1 MRIALDSFIPG
12 LLLSRPIWFISHLP
26 TGFVYVEFFAS
37 QRKRVSSAIVSGI
50 LLAVIGCADGPF
62 YELKKLNP
70 IIQDQWKKDRARRPV
85 YHQRVEEFQLLR
97 TSIAKYPV
105 EKQRRYI
112 ELLGNTAK
120 TETSPEIRRHI
131 VLVLSEVLD
140 RPDAMLVVTEMAKD
154 KESKVRLE
162 VAKSLRN
169 SNAPSA
175 TETLLMLASSDKSDV
190 VRNMATESLGN
201 HQSEEVKSFLA
212 KQLESKQPGAQY
224 AAYLA
229 LKEHTGKSFGGDASK
244 MRAFLKGELVEEDQ
258 PSFLAAP
265 VDFFLGR

>member
-1 MRIALDSFIPG
+1 MGNERSVSNF
-12 LLLSRPIWFISHLP
+12 P
-26 TGFVYVEFFAS
+26 TGPEYVEFFAS
-37 QRKRVSSAIVSGI
+37 QRKRVSSAIASGI
-50 LLAVIGCADGPF
+50 LLTVLGCTDGPF

-85 YHQRVEEFQLLR
+85 YHQRVEEFQRLR
-97 TSIAKYPV
+97 TAIASYPV
-105 EKQRRYI
+105 EEQRRYI
-112 ELLGNTAK
+112 ELLANTAK

-131 VLVLSEVLD
+131 VLVLSEILE

-169 SNAPSA
+169 SDAPNA
-175 TETLLMLASSDKSDV
+175 TETLLMLAASDKSDV
-190 VRNMATESLGN
+190 VRNMATESLGS
-201 HQSEEVKSFLA
+201 HKSEEVKGFLA
-212 KQLESKQPGAQY
+212 KQLDSKQPGAQY

-244 MRAFLKGELVEEDQ
+244 MRAFLKGEPVEEEQ

-265 VDFFLGR
+265 MDFFLGR